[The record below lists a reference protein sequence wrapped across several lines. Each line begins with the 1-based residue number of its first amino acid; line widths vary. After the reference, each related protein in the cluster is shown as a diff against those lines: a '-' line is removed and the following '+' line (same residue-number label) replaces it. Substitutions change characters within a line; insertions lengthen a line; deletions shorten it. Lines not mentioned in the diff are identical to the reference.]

1 MKKRCL
7 LEFTVDVATAAA
19 DLTEIIAA
27 VLALNPGRELEILRA
42 LDEEIGVALDAAEGG
57 EEVGIN

>member
-19 DLTEIIAA
+19 DLTEMITA
-27 VLALNPGRELEILRA
+27 VLAVNPGRELEILRA
-42 LDEEIGVALDAAEGG
+42 LDEEIGVALAAAEGG